1 MTDDGITYT
10 VRELFEK
17 LDARLEEILRRL
29 DLKASQESVDSLD
42 RRLTDVERDVVGLK
56 QSRAQIL
63 AISAVITF
71 FVPIATALI
80 VHYL

>member
-1 MTDDGITYT
+1 MTDEGVTYT
-10 VRELFEK
+10 VRELFER
-17 LDARLEEILRRL
+17 LDGRLEEILRRL
-29 DLKASQESVDSLD
+29 DLKAPQESVDNLD
-42 RRLTDVERDVVGLK
+42 RRLTDVERDVGGLK

-63 AISAVITF
+63 AISGFVTF

>member
-29 DLKASQESVDSLD
+29 DLKASQESVDNLD

>member
-1 MTDDGITYT
+1 MTEEGVVYT

-17 LDARLEEILRRL
+17 LDGRLEEILRRL
-29 DLKASQESVDSLD
+29 DLKASQESVDNLD

-63 AISAVITF
+63 AIAGVVTF
-71 FVPIATALI
+71 VVPIVTALI
-80 VHYL
+80 LHYL